1 MAFAYGNFSEFN
13 QTNQEAASRPVQTY
27 EAGLEFDYRIQLNKW
42 ALVQP
47 FLQYLIRPGGAGLV
61 ENTTVLGLYFLVAF

>member
-13 QTNQEAASRPVQTY
+13 QDNQEAANRPVQTY

-42 ALVQP
+42 AFVQP
-47 FLQYLIRPGGAGLV
+47 FVQYIIRPGGAGLV
-61 ENTTVLGLYFLVAF
+61 DNATVLGMYFRVAF